1 VEVLLMRFRNLVMSI
16 LCAALLLG
24 APPVRTLRV
33 VAAAQQSQLSPM
45 QRLDVMRSR
54 LDTMRRTL
62 NSAIAGLNAKDKADE
77 ASPDNPRMRLGGLE
91 KEAGKLYGEVSDIR
105 GKQERAERYDTSQLD
120 KLEAA
125 ITELD
130 TRVQAAMRDTLRDR
144 SVSTSATATT
154 SKKSDKKKSGN
165 FIGRVLHLGG
175 GDKKYDE
182 LVGTVAPGRDRE
194 LFEEATKQARHDSY
208 EAARSL
214 FSVIINTY
222 PDSVYLPLAKLAI
235 ADTFYLE
242 GTTSAL
248 IQAGQA
254 YQDWVT
260 FFPTHALSDD
270 VCMKMGEVEMRR
282 MGLANRDISPARKAE
297 QRLKVCLQ
305 QFPKSSLRPEVEIRL
320 REVQENLAD
329 HDKGVGDQYFN
340 KFYQHRASNLKGA
353 QSRYREV
360 YEKYP
365 YYSGMAELLFRLG
378 TTYMEEE
385 EPDEATKYFQ
395 QLVRMHPNSE
405 YTDKA
410 KEKLAAIGAQV
421 PDTAPNAIQEEP
433 KGPGMVGGML
443 REISGIV
450 PKTVNKDGVII
461 SQSSK
466 GNDIIQAVLEN
477 GGKLPE
483 NYNTIPV
490 NRTGPARDVRPLPTA
505 TPPKKDAGEKKEVSL
520 EPTRPGAPQTG
531 SDPARPAA
539 TQPTTPATPPPSNS
553 GAKP

>member
-1 VEVLLMRFRNLVMSI
+1 MSV

-24 APPVRTLRV
+24 ALPVGTLR
-33 VAAAQQSQLSPM
+33 VAAAQDSQLSPA

-62 NSAIAGLNAKDKADE
+62 NSAIAGLNAKDKAE
-77 ASPDNPRMRLGGLE
+77 ATADDPRTRLGGLE
-91 KEAGKLYGEVSDIR
+91 KEAGKLIGEISDLR
-105 GKQERAERYDTSQLD
+105 GKQERSERIDVTQLD

-125 ITELD
+125 LADLD
-130 TRVQAAMRDTLRDR
+130 TRVQSAMRDTMSER
-144 SVSTSATATT
+144 SAAAASADP
-154 SKKSDKKKSGN
+154 KKDEKKKKGS
-165 FIGRVLHLGG
+165 FLGRILGRG
-175 GDKKYDE
+175 GDDKYDE

-194 LFEEATKQARHDSY
+194 LFEEATHEARKDNY
-208 EAARSL
+208 ETSRAL

-270 VCMKMGEVEMRR
+270 VCLKMGEVEMRR

-297 QRLKVCLQ
+297 HRLKFCQQ
-305 QFPKSSLRPEVEIRL
+305 QFPKSSLMPDVEIRL

-329 HDKGVGDQYFN
+329 HDKNVGDQYFN
-340 KFYQHRASNLKGA
+340 KFYQHRANNLKGA
-353 QSRYREV
+353 QSRYREIV
-360 YEKYP
+360 EKYKN
-365 YYSGMAELLFRLG
+365 YTGMAEVLFRFA

-385 EPDEATKYFQ
+385 EPDEATKYLQ
-395 QLVRMHPNSE
+395 QLVRRHPNSE
-405 YTDKA
+405 YAEKA

-421 PDTAPNAIQEEP
+421 PEPDPDALNREEP
-433 KGPGMVGGML
+433 KGEGML
-443 REISGIV
+443 GGIMREISGVV
-450 PKTVNKDGVII
+450 PKTVIKDGVII

-466 GNDIIQAVLEN
+466 GNDIIQAVMEN
-477 GGKLPE
+477 GGRLPE
-483 NYNTIPV
+483 NYNTQPV
-490 NRTGPARDVRPLPTA
+490 KRTAPARDVRPLPP
-505 TPPKKDAGEKKEVSL
+505 TPAPKAAAGEKKEVSL
-520 EPTRPGAPQTG
+520 EPTRPGAPASG

-539 TQPTTPATPPPSNS
+539 TQPTTPATPPPG

>member
-1 VEVLLMRFRNLVMSI
+1 MRFRNLVMSI

-24 APPVRTLRV
+24 ALPVRTLRV
-33 VAAAQQSQLSPM
+33 AAAVQQSQLSPI

-62 NSAIAGLNAKDKADE
+62 NSALAGLNAKDKGEE
-77 ASPDNPRMRLGGLE
+77 ASADDPRTRLGGLE
-91 KEAGKLYGEVSDIR
+91 KEAGKLLGEVNDIR
-105 GKQERAERYDTSQLD
+105 GKQERAERYDQSQLE

-130 TRVQAAMRDTLRDR
+130 TRVQAAMRDTLRER
-144 SVSTSATATT
+144 STSAAAVTP
-154 SKKSDKKKSGN
+154 KKGDKKKGSG
-165 FIGRVLHLGG
+165 FFGRILGHG
-175 GDKKYDE
+175 GDEKYDE

-194 LFEEATKQARHDSY
+194 LFAEATKEARHDSF
-208 EAARSL
+208 ETARSL

-282 MGLANRDISPARKAE
+282 MGLANRDISPAKKAE

-340 KFYQHRASNLKGA
+340 KFYQHRANNLKGA
-353 QSRYREV
+353 QSRYRDV
-360 YEKYP
+360 VEKYP
-365 YYSGMAELLFRLG
+365 FYSGMAEVLFRLG

-395 QLVRMHPNSE
+395 MLVRKHPNSD

-421 PDTAPNAIQEEP
+421 PDTAPDAVQEEP
-433 KGPGMVGGML
+433 KGPGMIGGVM

-466 GNDIIQAVLEN
+466 GNDIIQAVMEN

-483 NYNTIPV
+483 NYNTLPI
-490 NRTGPARDVRPLPTA
+490 NRTAPARDVRPLPTS
-505 TPPKKDAGEKKEVSL
+505 TPKKDAGEKKEVSL
-520 EPTRPGAPQTG
+520 EPTRPGAPATG

-539 TQPTTPATPPPSNS
+539 TQSTTPATPPPASS

>member
-1 VEVLLMRFRNLVMSI
+1 MRIRNLILSA
-16 LCAALLLG
+16 LCAALLFG
-24 APPVRTLRV
+24 ALPARAV
-33 VAAAQQSQLSPM
+33 VGAAAAQQSQLSPA

-54 LDTMRRTL
+54 LDTLRRTL
-62 NSAIAGLNAKDKADE
+62 NSALAGMNAKDKGGE
-77 ASPDNPRMRLGGLE
+77 ASADDPRARLGGLE
-91 KEAGKLYGEVSDIR
+91 KEAGKLLNEVNDLK
-105 GKQERAERYDTSQLD
+105 GKQERAERYDVTEID

-125 ITELD
+125 VAELD
-130 TRVQAAMRDTLRDR
+130 TRSQAAMRETMRER
-144 SVSTSATATT
+144 SASPAAAASD
-154 SKKSDKKKSGN
+154 DKKKKKGPG
-165 FIGRVLHLGG
+165 FFGRILGRG
-175 GDKKYDE
+175 GDDKYEE

-194 LFEEATKQARHDSY
+194 LFEEATRSARKDSFE
-208 EAARSL
+208 EARAL
-214 FSVIINTY
+214 YNVIINTY

-270 VCMKMGEVEMRR
+270 VCLKMGEVEMRR

-305 QFPKSSLRPEVEIRL
+305 QFPKSSLRPEIEVRL

-329 HDKGVGDQYFN
+329 HDKNVGDQYFN
-340 KFYQHRASNLKGA
+340 KFYQHRANNLKGA
-353 QSRYREV
+353 QSRYREIV
-360 YEKYP
+360 EKYKD
-365 YYSGMAELLFRLG
+365 YSGMAEVLFRYA

-395 QLVRMHPNSE
+395 QLVRQHPNCE
-405 YTDKA
+405 LAEKA
-410 KEKLAAIGAQV
+410 KERLTAIGAQI
-421 PDTAPNAIQEEP
+421 PDADPLRAEEP
-433 KGPGMVGGML
+433 CEASGPGMLGGLM
-443 REISGIV
+443 REISGVV

-466 GNDIIQAVLEN
+466 GNDIIQAVMEN
-477 GGKLPE
+477 GGRLPD
-483 NYNTIPV
+483 NYDRPV
-490 NRTGPARDVRPLPTA
+490 QRTGPARDVKPLPTSA
-505 TPPKKDAGEKKEVSL
+505 PAPAPKKADGEAKSVSA
-520 EPTRPGAPQTG
+520 EPTRPGPPANG
-531 SDPARPAA
+531 ADPARPAA
-539 TQPTTPATPPPSNS
+539 TQPTTPATPPPG

>member
-1 VEVLLMRFRNLVMSI
+1 MRFRNLFMSI

-24 APPVRTLRV
+24 ALPVRTLR
-33 VAAAQQSQLSPM
+33 VAAAQQSQLSPI

-54 LDTMRRTL
+54 LDTLRRTL
-62 NSAIAGLNAKDKADE
+62 NSAIAGLNAKDKGDDASAD
-77 ASPDNPRMRLGGLE
+77 DPRTRLGGLE
-91 KEAGKLYGEVSDIR
+91 KETGRLYNEVNDIR
-105 GKQERAERYDTSQLD
+105 GKQERAERYDQSQIE

-125 ITELD
+125 VTELD
-130 TRVQAAMRDTLRDR
+130 TRIQAAMRDTAGER
-144 SVSTSATATT
+144 STTATAAAS
-154 SKKSDKKKSGN
+154 SKKSDKKKSG
-165 FIGRVLHLGG
+165 FFGRMLGHG
-175 GDKKYDE
+175 GNDKYDE

-194 LFEEATKQARHDSY
+194 LFAEATKEARHDSY
-208 EAARSL
+208 ETARAL

-270 VCMKMGEVEMRR
+270 VCLKMGEVEMRR
-282 MGLANRDISPARKAE
+282 MGLANRDISPAKKAE

-305 QFPKSSLRPEVEIRL
+305 QFPKSSLKPEVEVRL

-340 KFYQHRASNLKGA
+340 KFYQHRANNLKGA

-360 YEKYP
+360 FEKYP
-365 YYSGMAELLFRLG
+365 HYSGMAELLFRLG

-395 QLVRMHPNSE
+395 QLVRTHPNSD
-405 YTDKA
+405 YADKA
-410 KEKLAAIGAQV
+410 KERLASIGAQV
-421 PDTAPNAIQEEP
+421 PDPAPDAVQEEP
-433 KGPGMVGGML
+433 AGPGIVGGVI
-443 REISGIV
+443 RELSGVV

-477 GGKLPE
+477 GGRLPD

-490 NRTGPARDVRPLPTA
+490 NRTGPARDVRPLPTTTA
-505 TPPKKDAGEKKEVSL
+505 PKKEAEKKEVSL
-520 EPTRPGAPQTG
+520 EPTRPGAPPTG

-539 TQPTTPATPPPSNS
+539 TQPTTPATPPPANS

>member
-1 VEVLLMRFRNLVMSI
+1 MRFRKLVMSI
-16 LCAALLLG
+16 LCAALMLG
-24 APPVRTLRV
+24 ALPVRTLR
-33 VAAAQQSQLSPM
+33 VAAAQQSQLSPL

-62 NSAIAGLNAKDKADE
+62 NSAIAGLNANDKGEE
-77 ASPDNPRMRLGGLE
+77 ATVDDPRTRLGGLE
-91 KEAGKLYGEVSDIR
+91 KEAGKLLGEVNDIR
-105 GKQERAERYDTSQLD
+105 GKQERAERYDQSQID

-125 ITELD
+125 VAELD
-130 TRVQAAMRDTLRDR
+130 TRAQSAMRDTMRER
-144 SVSTSATATT
+144 SATPAAAT
-154 SKKSDKKKSGN
+154 SKKSDKKKGGFFSH
-165 FIGRVLHLGG
+165 ILGRG
-175 GDKKYDE
+175 GDDKYDE

-194 LFEEATKQARHDSY
+194 LFGEATKEARHDSY
-208 EAARSL
+208 ETARAL
-214 FSVIINTY
+214 YGVIINTY

-248 IQAGQA
+248 IQAGQH

-270 VCMKMGEVEMRR
+270 VCLKMGEVEMRR
-282 MGLANRDISPARKAE
+282 MGLSNRDIAPARKAE

-305 QFPKSSLRPEVEIRL
+305 QFPKSALRPEVEIRL
-320 REVQENLAD
+320 REVQENLAE
-329 HDKGVGDQYFN
+329 HDKNVGDQYFN
-340 KFYQHRASNLKGA
+340 KFYQHRANNLKGA

-360 YEKYP
+360 VEKYP
-365 YYSGMAELLFRLG
+365 NYSGMAELLFRLG

-395 QLVRMHPNSE
+395 RLVRTHPNSD
-405 YTDKA
+405 YTEKA
-410 KEKLAAIGAQV
+410 KEKLTAIGAQI
-421 PDTAPNAIQEEP
+421 PETAPDAVQEEP
-433 KGPGMVGGML
+433 KGPGMVGGVL
-443 REISGIV
+443 REISGVV

-477 GGKLPE
+477 GGKLPD

-490 NRTGPARDVRPLPTA
+490 NRTGPARDIRPLPT
-505 TPPKKDAGEKKEVSL
+505 TPAPKKEAEKKEVSL
-520 EPTRPGAPQTG
+520 EPTRPGAPATG
-531 SDPARPAA
+531 SDPARPPA
-539 TQPTTPATPPPSNS
+539 TQATTPATPPPANT